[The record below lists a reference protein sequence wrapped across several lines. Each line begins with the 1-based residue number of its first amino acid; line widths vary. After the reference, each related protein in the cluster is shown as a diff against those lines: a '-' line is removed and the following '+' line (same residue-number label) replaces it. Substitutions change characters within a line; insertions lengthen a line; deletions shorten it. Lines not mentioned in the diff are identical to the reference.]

1 MIDFFRTNTKLIN
14 SLKNKFVIF
23 SAGYKGGIG
32 KTIISLGIAKELDI
46 PYITNDEGSALSGGI
61 QFYKNTYYTYDYK
74 VDEKLAKSNIVM
86 IDLAG
91 CFVLD
96 RTILRLIEKS
106 NLIILPTGENPYL
119 DHTGCLITANNLYDL
134 NPNILFI
141 TTGIENDRLKDT
153 MFEFNK
159 IKSKYPNFEK
169 LKVLGLSKCNQ
180 IITESFAKKRTY
192 LRTYL
197 SLNDE
202 LKKEYKRFAKDW
214 TNIIKEINL
223 RIEKNKG

>member
-61 QFYKNTYYTYDYK
+61 QFYKNTYYTYDFK
-74 VDEKLAKSNIVM
+74 VDEKLEKSNIVM

-119 DHTGCLITANNLYDL
+119 DHTGCLITANNLFEL
-134 NPNILFI
+134 NPNLLFI
-141 TTGIENDRLKDT
+141 TTGIENNKLKET

-202 LKKEYKRFAKDW
+202 LKIEYKRFAKDW

-223 RIEKNKG
+223 RIEKK

>member
-14 SLKNKFVIF
+14 SLKNKYVIF

-61 QFYKNTYYTYDYK
+61 QFYKNTYYTYDFK
-74 VDEKLAKSNIVM
+74 VDEKLEKSNIVM
-86 IDLAG
+86 VDLAG

-119 DHTGCLITANNLYDL
+119 DHTGCLITANNLFDL
-134 NPNILFI
+134 NPNLLFI
-141 TTGIENDRLKDT
+141 TTGIENDKLKDT

-169 LKVLGLSKCNQ
+169 LKVMGLSKCNQ

-197 SLNDE
+197 SLSDD
-202 LKKEYKRFAKDW
+202 LKIEYKRFAKDW

-223 RIEKNKG
+223 RIGEN

>member
-1 MIDFFRTNTKLIN
+1 MIDFFRTNTKLLN

-141 TTGIENDRLKDT
+141 TTGVENDRLKDT

-197 SLNDE
+197 SLNDD

-223 RIEKNKG
+223 RIEKK

>member
-61 QFYKNTYYTYDYK
+61 QFYKNTYYTYDFK
-74 VDEKLAKSNIVM
+74 VDEKLEKSNIVM
-86 IDLAG
+86 VDLAG

-119 DHTGCLITANNLYDL
+119 DHTGCLITANNLFEL
-134 NPNILFI
+134 NPNLLFI
-141 TTGIENDRLKDT
+141 TTGIENDKLKDT

-159 IKSKYPNFEK
+159 IKGKYPNFEK

-197 SLNDE
+197 SLSDE
-202 LKKEYKRFAKDW
+202 LKIEYKRFAKDW

-223 RIEKNKG
+223 RIEKK

>member
-197 SLNDE
+197 SLNDD